1 MTIVN
6 NIFCIIKP
14 IRKVFHLALLMQA
27 MLCFSHKPLA
37 LAKADKQL
45 LLQEYSAEISKVEN
59 YLNNITN
66 LSSNFTQISSS
77 GTASSGKFYLSR
89 PGKMRIEY
97 DTDPAI
103 VIVVN
108 GPVLSYYDIELEEI
122 SNLRTNTTPASLLT
136 RKNISF
142 LAKDIEIIDIE
153 KNQNYIKLT
162 IAKKNNKD
170 SGNFSLLFN
179 LDPIEFLQ
187 MEVKNDLDD
196 LIKVVLQDVD
206 LQSIIDNDLF
216 ILKTK

>member
-1 MTIVN
+1 
-6 NIFCIIKP
+6 
-14 IRKVFHLALLMQA
+14 
-27 MLCFSHKPLA
+27 
-37 LAKADKQL
+37 
-45 LLQEYSAEISKVEN
+45 
-59 YLNNITN
+59 
-66 LSSNFTQISSS
+66 
-77 GTASSGKFYLSR
+77 
-89 PGKMRIEY
+89 MRIEY

>member
-1 MTIVN
+1 
-6 NIFCIIKP
+6 
-14 IRKVFHLALLMQA
+14 
-27 MLCFSHKPLA
+27 
-37 LAKADKQL
+37 
-45 LLQEYSAEISKVEN
+45 
-59 YLNNITN
+59 
-66 LSSNFTQISSS
+66 
-77 GTASSGKFYLSR
+77 
-89 PGKMRIEY
+89 MRIEY

-196 LIKVVLQDVD
+196 LIILIECRETLCPKTRISLSRLSGAALLPRAGWRPTSPISSMLRVWLAWN
-206 LQSIIDNDLF
+206 LGNDGLAVGAGS
-216 ILKTK
+216 